1 MKLFIEYI
9 PPNWNEYIN
18 LERKN
23 KYVANTL
30 KQKEKKIVALNTIG
44 KQYIGNYPIEIVL
57 KPHFK
62 DHRQDLDNF
71 RYKGI
76 LDGLVSCGVL
86 KNDNLRHIQ
95 KITIEPIFDKKE
107 GVEIEVKEIN
117 YEINTM

>member
-23 KYVANTL
+23 FYAANTL
-30 KQKEKKIVALNTIG
+30 KQKEKKIVALSTIE
-44 KQYIGNYPIEIVL
+44 KRYEGNYPIEIVF

-62 DHRQDLDNF
+62 DRRQDLDNF

-76 LDGLVSCGVL
+76 LDGLVACKVL

-95 KITIEPIFDKKE
+95 KITLEPIFDDKE
-107 GVEIEVKEIN
+107 GVEIEIKEI
-117 YEINTM
+117 YERTN